1 MDGWLTPSPA
11 SGDAGQTEVTLTV
24 GENTTGAPRNG
35 EVKILTSLTGLETVV
50 RVAQNAKNSLFDDD
64 GKEVGMSITTSR
76 STGLRSS
83 KVPTAWANIRR
94 RERSISTRR

>member
-1 MDGWLTPSPA
+1 M
-11 SGDAGQTEVTLTV
+11 TLTV

-64 GKEVGMSITTSR
+64 GKEVGYVYYDEPFDWTSKFKG
-76 STGLRSS
+76 TE
-83 KVPTAWANIRR
+83 VPTAWANIHR